1 MLKPFQIRDLH
12 SPPPE
17 KNASDSV
24 SASNASSEP
33 QALPTAIYDCD
44 RVKSPVHSSRR
55 HGIVQL
61 SAPQYDEIVS
71 SHPRARL
78 MYMDDDDGE
87 IITVG
92 SSIELSQRLD
102 EPANAPAVPRSPSPA
117 RDDSSPMHV
126 FDIRRSNSVTELWKR
141 YETRPAETFQS
152 SERPKSPIRQTPMMH
167 DASEN
172 TADAGQETGD
182 GTDSKKKAESIP
194 VPTFE
199 NLRELWFRACNP
211 PHLGLT
217 ELSHPEIGRPAEQ
230 PVSSTKPDAPSPAT
244 RRENGSTAERNPA
257 SNIIEF
263 GLNTAANITAEG
275 RRQAQEAGARL
286 RGLRDLSA
294 GASSLPFPIPSFENT
309 PWASYMPGEAELNNL
324 IRLNL
329 TTFAERKRQLQESL
343 ARLHEQHRNRLA
355 AFSSIR
361 HGEEVPLASLL
372 QGITLAGN
380 SVETGRQEGSSEA
393 VEPGTKDE
401 GQPLLAAFEA
411 ELAKMMEASGSSDYG
426 TPQSDTSTFS
436 AEEAATSERNR
447 PPKPVE
453 LLVHALQNLVSG
465 VELFGSELRSRVPE
479 IEHVER
485 QLSQIQRAL
494 PEQLGTTLQSAFTA
508 LESRIKNLA
517 KALHDA
523 SVATG
528 CAADRVRQTE
538 IHPAAEQAAEG
549 LRTLAGE
556 ISQISRTLFAAF
568 EAELGRRTSDIQN
581 ESCTQNAPDA
591 SQPETQPHV
600 SDCAEDSTT
609 DGPASDTVNQKPK
622 SQSDES
628 KNDNGTLGDAATASQ
643 TEKPDPP
650 EQLTNENVSTNTDRG
665 EATRSLERPVGVDAS
680 SPKPIPPPCYTNMP
694 KPWNW
699 EGPLFRRPHWPS
711 HTHQGSAQPPLH
723 RPCAPEG
730 HSAGHV
736 PPPDRRP
743 RSLYDEYLAQHQLNQ
758 PTPQSAKETLFIGN
772 VGFNVTEKTIRDVF
786 ASKGFLA
793 NVHLP
798 VDSTTGKHAG
808 FGYVHFPSSYAATAA
823 LAALQGALIDGH
835 SINLEFSDHCPIN
848 ALQTPPKVPNGTR
861 PMVAPDNPG
870 RVTMEQPALPHHHL
884 RHRQSWH
891 PTNGMMSEQTRM
903 NRPNAASSDG
913 NSADQTPKGKDTTT
927 TPPKNQNEVSVLDQT
942 DDDTELS
949 ARYPSLLSAGS
960 QCSVT
965 TNATS
970 FPVPG
975 DIPTP
980 DSIMARFPPVSQL
993 DAHILTSQQRFAHTK
1008 PRPSTGTQQ
1017 VGGRS
1022 NVNPGPSELGK
1033 KDVEITPNAPPQTIP
1048 GSFSQGMRVE
1058 CGTDQLRRSNTVVA
1072 TDPAAGLTGPFDP
1085 FHRPG
1090 RPLRRSATER
1100 DPLRQIREN
1109 HANRRSRLADTIRPS
1124 PLFGAPPNTRGSFPV
1139 NNPPHNREARPTP
1152 CPVVPPRPLSLEDE
1166 RGSDDVVERVM
1177 RRSAIENCV
1186 ATLLSLGY
1194 GGASD
1199 GGRQRITVYAEA
1211 AKGRVSDAIDM
1222 IEEERKAYA
1231 QQHR

>member
-24 SASNASSEP
+24 SASDESSEP
-33 QALPTAIYDCD
+33 QALIYD
-44 RVKSPVHSSRR
+44 SRR

-92 SSIELSQRLD
+92 SSIELAQRLD
-102 EPANAPAVPRSPSPA
+102 EPVNAPAFPRSPAPP

-141 YETRPAETFQS
+141 YETRPAETFES
-152 SERPKSPIRQTPMMH
+152 SKRPKSPIGQTPMVH

-172 TADAGQETGD
+172 TANPGQETED
-182 GTDSKKKAESIP
+182 GTESKQKAESTP
-194 VPTFE
+194 VPTLE

-211 PHLGLT
+211 PHLGVT

-230 PVSSTKPDAPSPAT
+230 PVSANKPDAPSPAT
-244 RRENGSTAERNPA
+244 RQENGSTAERNPA
-257 SNIIEF
+257 SNILEL

-275 RRQAQEAGARL
+275 RRQAQEAGALL

-309 PWASYMPGEAELNNL
+309 RWASYMPGETELNNL
-324 IRLNL
+324 IQTQL
-329 TTFAERKRQLQESL
+329 TTWAERTRHIQETL
-343 ARLHEQHRNRLA
+343 ARLNEQRINRSA
-355 AFSSIR
+355 AFPSTR
-361 HGEEVPLASLL
+361 RGEEVPLASPL
-372 QGITLAGN
+372 QNTTFPAN
-380 SVETGRQEGSSEA
+380 SVETDRQEGSPEA
-393 VEPGTKDE
+393 VEPGTQDE

-411 ELAKMMEASGSSDYG
+411 ELAKIMESSGSSDDG
-426 TPQSDTSTFS
+426 MPQSNASTSS
-436 AEEAATSERNR
+436 ADETATPEPNR
-447 PPKPVE
+447 PKPAE
-453 LLVHALQNLVSG
+453 LLANALQNLVSG
-465 VELFGSELRSRVPE
+465 VELFGTELRSRVPE

-485 QLSQIQRAL
+485 QLSEIQRAL

-508 LESRIKNLA
+508 LESRIKNLV

-523 SVATG
+523 SVAAG
-528 CAADRVRQTE
+528 RSADRVRQTE
-538 IHPAAEQAAEG
+538 IQPAAEQAAEG

-581 ESCTQNAPDA
+581 ESSAQNEPDA
-591 SQPETQPHV
+591 PQSETQPHV
-600 SDCAEDSTT
+600 GAPVEDSAT
-609 DGPASDTVNQKPK
+609 DGPAPDTVDQKRE
-622 SQSDES
+622 SHSDAS
-628 KNDNGTLGDAATASQ
+628 KNENGTLGDAAAASQ
-643 TEKPDPP
+643 TEKLDSLEEPSNRNISTD
-650 EQLTNENVSTNTDRG
+650 TSTNNP
-665 EATRSLERPVGVDAS
+665 ERPVEVDTS
-680 SPKPIPPPCYTNMP
+680 LPKPIPPSCSTNMP

-699 EGPLFRRPHWPS
+699 EGPLFSRPHWPS
-711 HTHQGSAQPPLH
+711 DTHPGSAQPS
-723 RPCAPEG
+723 APEG
-730 HSAGHV
+730 RSDGPM
-736 PPPDRRP
+736 PPPDRRHP
-743 RSLYDEYLAQHQLNQ
+743 RSLFDGYLAQRQFNQ
-758 PTPQSAKETLFIGN
+758 QTPQSAKETLFIGN

-793 NVHLP
+793 KVHLP

-808 FGYVHFPSSYAATAA
+808 FGYVHFPSSHAATAA

-835 SINLEFSDHCPIN
+835 SVNLEFSDHCPIN

-861 PMVAPDNPG
+861 PMVTPDNPG
-870 RVTMEQPALPHHHL
+870 QVTVELPAFL
-884 RHRQSWH
+884 RHSLRPRQSWH

-903 NRPNAASSDG
+903 NRPNAASRDG
-913 NSADQTPKGKDTTT
+913 NSADQTSKGKDTTT

-949 ARYPSLLSAGS
+949 ARYPPLVSADT
-960 QCSVT
+960 QRSVT
-965 TNATS
+965 TNAAS

-975 DIPTP
+975 NLPTP
-980 DSIMARFPPVSQL
+980 DVVMARFPPVSQL
-993 DAHILTSQQRFAHTK
+993 DAHILTSQRHFAHTK
-1008 PRPSTGTQQ
+1008 PRPSTGTQPA
-1017 VGGRS
+1017 GDRS
-1022 NVNPGPSELGK
+1022 NANPRPSELGK
-1033 KDVEITPNAPPQTIP
+1033 RDVQSTPNAPPQTIP
-1048 GSFSQGMRVE
+1048 LSFSQGMRVE
-1058 CGTDQLRRSNTVVA
+1058 GAPDQLRRSNTVVA
-1072 TDPAAGLTGPFDP
+1072 PDPAARLASPFDSV
-1085 FHRPG
+1085 HRPG

-1100 DPLRQIREN
+1100 DPLRQVRENHAN
-1109 HANRRSRLADTIRPS
+1109 HANRRSRIADTTRPS
-1124 PLFGAPPNTRGSFPV
+1124 PLFGAPPNIRGGFPV

-1152 CPVVPPRPLSLEDE
+1152 RPVVPPRPLSLEDE
-1166 RGSDDVVERVM
+1166 RGSDDVVQRVM

-1186 ATLLSLGY
+1186 ATLRSLGY

-1199 GGRQRITVYAEA
+1199 GGRQRLIVYAEA
-1211 AKGRVSDAIDM
+1211 AEGRVADAIDM